1 MDTISY
7 TLSTVPG
14 NSEYLVVADST
25 YGINGLPASAASE
38 PAPGNHRGQWARF
51 RRVSITVKNGDQQV
65 SIVFRAMTNP
75 TLTTSSA
82 FETDPDIATAGTYT
96 LAASTTKTL
105 DWKVPTPDWRIYV
118 LAGANNP
125 DSMITTVTAY
135 DDAEPGA

>member
-1 MDTISY
+1 METLSY
-7 TLSTVPG
+7 TLTTVPAD
-14 NSEYLVVADST
+14 SQILVVWDTTQLAS
-25 YGINGLPASAASE
+25 LPASAASE
-38 PAPGNHRGQWARF
+38 PAPGPDRRRWAHF
-51 RRVSITVKNGDQQV
+51 RRVSITVRNGNQQI
-65 SIVFRAMTNP
+65 SIVFRAMTDP

-105 DWKVPTPDWRIYV
+105 DWKVPTPDSRIYV